1 MIFPPTF
8 KISFRTI
15 VLLLPRPAHYSR
27 YNFANKMAGQEP
39 VGSIYRPSDSSSRD
53 SEGPEFIQYLDGRE
67 HQIHEFWTFSEDG
80 VTREVHLEAQ
90 VDVSAE
96 FVGELSTNHLT

>member
-1 MIFPPTF
+1 ML
-8 KISFRTI
+8 R
-15 VLLLPRPAHYSR
+15 PRLAHYIR
-27 YNFANKMAGQEP
+27 CNLINKMARRDP
-39 VGSIYRPSDSSSRD
+39 VISIDIPSYSVSRD